1 VGGELGRGAK
11 QGRRGGRR
19 GKLIEALIWQH
30 RWGSKVEGELDKVER
45 GIEPAAWLFT
55 QPEIWTQNRF
65 YWEAFNELSSER
77 QIGMGMGPIPRSAIK
92 RYAAEFAI
100 EGEDYDVFHSII
112 RQMDNKYISLAN
124 SPSKN
129 TNDKGMVAEA
139 SDPDRTRAVMEV
151 IKARAAA
158 ANKRQTKQKKMH

>member
-1 VGGELGRGAK
+1 
-11 QGRRGGRR
+11 
-19 GKLIEALIWQH
+19 
-30 RWGSKVEGELDKVER
+30 
-45 GIEPAAWLFT
+45 
-55 QPEIWTQNRF
+55 
-65 YWEAFNELSSER
+65 
-77 QIGMGMGPIPRSAIK
+77 MGMGPIPRSAIK